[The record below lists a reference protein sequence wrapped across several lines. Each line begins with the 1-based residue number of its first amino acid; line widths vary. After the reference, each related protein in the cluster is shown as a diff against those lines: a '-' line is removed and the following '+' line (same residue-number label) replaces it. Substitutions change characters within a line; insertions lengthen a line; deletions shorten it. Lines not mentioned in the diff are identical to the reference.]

1 MRATAIR
8 GVDSLSTAFDRLRP
22 APPGVVILAYHR
34 VGGRTATSIDL
45 PTEQFAA
52 QMGLLAELGCAV
64 PLDRAADSL
73 EGGGSNDVRR
83 QVVVTFDDGTADWV
97 DQVLPVLVRT
107 GVPATFYVATRF
119 VDEQRPFPDAGRP
132 VSWAG
137 LREMA
142 ASGLVTIGSHTHSH
156 LLLDRVTPAAAADD
170 LDRSIDLIGTELGA
184 DARHFAYPKALAA
197 SGEVASV
204 VGRRFRSAAVAG
216 NRVNPPGSANLQR
229 LGRHPVQRPDRT
241 DMDRFRAR
249 IGGGARL
256 EGWVREKA
264 LPLRERGSVT

>member
-1 MRATAIR
+1 LLH
-8 GVDSLSTAFDRLRP
+8 VCD
-22 APPGVVILAYHR
+22 R
-34 VGGRTATSIDL
+34 VGGRDIG
-45 PTEQFAA
+45 Q
-52 QMGLLAELGCAV
+52 
-64 PLDRAADSL
+64 R
-73 EGGGSNDVRR
+73 
-83 QVVVTFDDGTADWV
+83 DGTLGRSTFHAPRVGAFAHHREALFRGAENDERFG
-97 DQVLPVLVRT
+97 LPFRS
-107 GVPATFYVATRF
+107 TRF